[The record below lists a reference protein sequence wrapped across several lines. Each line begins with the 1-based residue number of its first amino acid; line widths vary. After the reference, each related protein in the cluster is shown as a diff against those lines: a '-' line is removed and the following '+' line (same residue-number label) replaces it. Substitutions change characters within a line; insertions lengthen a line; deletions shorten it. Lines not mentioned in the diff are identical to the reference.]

1 MTDLLCPSCS
11 AANPAGSQFCEACG
25 ADLLAGSRGAA
36 ASADIAPTAA
46 AVPGR
51 LAPPS
56 WQTGLPSQHA
66 TGDGTGPGPSG
77 PAPVSTGNVDP
88 ATLPTPQRAA
98 TPAPPVAGEE
108 SPLDIGWTGVVPGGA
123 NPYDAAPAA
132 VPCAACGAGVYA
144 DGYCDNC
151 GSKEPN
157 PRDHLEE
164 SPANWV
170 AGVSD
175 IGRRHSRN
183 EDALAL
189 TAEAEPGGRAVLVV
203 CDGVSNTTDSDQASL
218 AAARAARAVLDQ
230 PLAIGAGTP
239 EATAA
244 AAVKRLGDAVAAASK
259 AVVAVTGPEDPAPPS
274 CTFTGAI
281 VAGGTAYVGN
291 VGDSRI
297 YWLPD
302 AGAGARQLS
311 RDDSVAA
318 DRIAAGVERK
328 EAETGPMAHSITRW
342 LGTDQPDDVTPHT
355 QAVALGEPGW
365 LLLCSDG
372 LWNYCSEASDLRA
385 LVTSTLAAG
394 TAPEPLALARSLV
407 DFANNAGGVDNITV
421 ALARIGPPPAPIR
434 VATAETASA
443 PSPAAEASGAPVPAH
458 PGLTD
463 PGPADPGLADLGPA
477 DAGRADPG
485 SADPGT
491 GAAPP
496 PAAATDPATPITPD
510 RPPTPAAADLAG
522 STQDKGGTRGD
533 IHG

>member
-1 MTDLLCPSCS
+1 MTDVLCPSCS

-25 ADLLAGSRGAA
+25 ADLFPGGSGGAA
-36 ASADIAPTAA
+36 AAGGPRDSSAAG
-46 AVPGR
+46 VSGR
-51 LAPPS
+51 LTPPS
-56 WQTGLPSQHA
+56 WQSGGLPAQHA

-77 PAPVSTGNVDP
+77 PAPVSAGNVDP
-88 ATLPTPQRAA
+88 AALPSPQRAA
-98 TPAPPVAGEE
+98 TPAPPIAGEE
-108 SPLDIGWTGVVPGGA
+108 SPLDIGWTGVVPGGT
-123 NPYDAAPAA
+123 NPYDAAPVS
-132 VPCAACGAGVYA
+132 VPCVACGVGVYA

-164 SPANWV
+164 SPAPWV

-189 TAEAEPGGRAVLVV
+189 TAEAEHGSRAVLVV
-203 CDGVSNTTDSDQASL
+203 CDGVSNTTDSDKASL
-218 AAARAARAVLDQ
+218 AAVRAARTVLDQ
-230 PLAIGAGTP
+230 PLAVGAGTP

-259 AVVAVTGPEDPAPPS
+259 AVVAVAGPEDPAPPS

-281 VAGGTAYVGN
+281 VVGDTAYVGN

-302 AGAGARQLS
+302 AGPGARQLS

-318 DRIAAGVERK
+318 DRIASGVERK

-342 LGTDQPDDVTPHT
+342 LGSDQPDDVTPHT
-355 QAVALGEPGW
+355 QVVTLAEPGW

-372 LWNYCSEASDLRA
+372 LWNYCSEAADLRA
-385 LVTSTLAAG
+385 LVTNTLAAG

-421 ALARIGPPPAPIR
+421 ALARVGPPPEPIV
-434 VATAETASA
+434 VAAQASEA
-443 PSPAAEASGAPVPAH
+443 ALPA
-458 PGLTD
+458 TD
-463 PGPADPGLADLGPA
+463 PTPSSAEVAPADPRKPAGP
-477 DAGRADPG
+477 D
-485 SADPGT
+485 T
-491 GAAPP
+491 
-496 PAAATDPATPITPD
+496 PATP
-510 RPPTPAAADLAG
+510 DLAG
-522 STQDKGGTRGD
+522 STQQEGGSRGD